1 MTIAAASQESE
12 RPPRVHLSVVATSRN
27 DDHGG
32 SLLARMQ
39 HFVDGL
45 VEQARRH
52 RLAVELILV
61 EWNPPPTRPPL
72 AEALSWPA
80 HDDHC
85 EIRIITVPP
94 ERHTRLKHGSELPLF
109 QMIAKN
115 VGIRR
120 ARGRYV
126 LATNI
131 DILFSDSIMRYLR
144 DELEPGHLYRAD
156 RCDVPT
162 DVPRGVSFDR
172 ILTFCHRETF
182 RINTIG
188 RTLIKSAGGWRDP
201 TPSVPSRLPT
211 VSRHL
216 SAALV
221 SALRWSRNTV
231 RGWLRGLHSFAQGV
245 GQSVGEGVRQGFVRG
260 VRKLVAPWPYRLDE
274 WRRAWRQGGQV
285 WRRARRHRPLG
296 SLALAPGWL
305 RRMAARA
312 ARRIGRAFARR
323 ARAIREACGRLTR
336 AAQGAGTQLAYLA
349 RVTARQAIATARA
362 LALIASALTPYVV
375 RQAKRL
381 QRRNRLFTNACGDFT
396 LLSRD
401 DWFRLRG
408 YPEWEIFSWHVD
420 SVLLYQ
426 ANRSGIREV
435 YAGRAR
441 KIFHIE
447 HGRGSGYT
455 PEGVAELFARLDA
468 KGVPYLTWPDFL
480 TIVEGM
486 DSRRRDGEAVLY
498 NTPDWGLANDLLP
511 ETVITMPPAHLRTG
525 T

>member
-1 MTIAAASQESE
+1 MTVAAAPQESE

-32 SLLARMQ
+32 ELQARMQ

-45 VEQARRH
+45 VEQSRRH

-131 DILFSDSIMRYLR
+131 DILFSDSLMRYLR
-144 DELEPGHLYRAD
+144 DELEPGRLYRAD

-172 ILTFCHRETF
+172 ILTFCDRETF

-211 VSRHL
+211 VRRHL
-216 SAALV
+216 SAAV
-221 SALRWSRNTV
+221 AGALRWSRDAV
-231 RGWLRGLHSFAQGV
+231 RVGLDGVLAGLDGVRSWGAAFATGV
-245 GQSVGEGVRQGFVRG
+245 GNLGVPWVR
-260 VRKLVAPWPYRLDE
+260 RWDE
-274 WRRAWRQGGQV
+274 LRWLWRQAGEV
-285 WRRARRHRPLG
+285 SRRARRHGLWG
-296 SLALAPGWL
+296 SLVRAPGWS
-305 RRMAARA
+305 RRVASRT
-312 ARRIGRAFARR
+312 ARRVGRSFARR
-323 ARAIREACGRLTR
+323 TRSVGKAFGRLTR
-336 AAQGAGTQLAYLA
+336 ALHGAGRELGRLAGI
-349 RVTARQAIATARA
+349 TARGAVALARA
-362 LALIASALTPYVV
+362 LHALAVNARVLASYVL
-375 RQAKRL
+375 RRARRL
-381 QRRNRLFTNACGDFT
+381 QRRNQLFTNACGDFT

-480 TIVEGM
+480 TIVENM
-486 DSRRRDGEAVLY
+486 DSRRRDGEPVLY
-498 NTPDWGLANDLLP
+498 NAHDWGLANDLLP
-511 ETVITMPPAHLRTG
+511 ETVITMPSARLRTG